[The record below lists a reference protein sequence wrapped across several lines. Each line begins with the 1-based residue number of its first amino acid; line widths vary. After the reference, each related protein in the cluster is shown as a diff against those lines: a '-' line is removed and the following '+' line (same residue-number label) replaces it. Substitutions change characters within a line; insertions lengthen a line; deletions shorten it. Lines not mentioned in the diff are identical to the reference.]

1 MNLAFFISKRYLLA
15 KKSHNAI
22 NIITAISVGLVALG
36 TMALIVIMSVFN
48 GLEALVGSLDSS
60 LNADL
65 VIHNTKAKY
74 LDDSTFP
81 INEIKT
87 IKGVNHEVRIVE
99 DNCLLKYTPALE
111 EYNPREFIALIRGVD
126 PGYQY
131 VSDINAKMIDGRFVL
146 YAKGRDFAVLGN
158 GVAAKLQIHIN
169 DYDNPIRCYFPNV
182 NSGSAINPLKAVNI
196 ENIFPAGVF
205 SVQQEWDDKLMITS
219 LQFAQK
225 LMNLE
230 GKYTSVDIGLD
241 KNANLENVQRQIQ
254 QLLGEKYSVKN
265 KKQQNV
271 VMYNIMKSEKWSS
284 FLILSFILFIATFNL
299 VGALSVLIIDK
310 QTDIFNLSFM
320 GATRALIA
328 KIFLLEGFLVTLSGT
343 FLGIGLGT
351 ALVFIQ
357 DKFHLIPMQG
367 AFVVDSFPVEL
378 RFSDLAAVLAI
389 VVVVSMIAVII
400 PIKRLSKTI
409 LSS

>member
-48 GLEALVGSLDSS
+48 GLETLVGSLDSS

>member
-81 INEIKT
+81 INEIKS

>member
-48 GLEALVGSLDSS
+48 GLETLVGSLDSS

-74 LDDSTFP
+74 MDDSTFP
-81 INEIKT
+81 INEIKS

-131 VSDINAKMIDGRFVL
+131 ISDINAKMIDGRFVL
-146 YAKGRDFAVLGN
+146 HAKGRNFAVLGN

-328 KIFLLEGFLVTLSGT
+328 KIFFLEGFLVTLSGT

-351 ALVFIQ
+351 ALVIIQ